1 VVRDRFGV
9 LGLAPHTPGKGEA
22 VRWTDLDPASYV
34 ALASSYGIRQLI
46 ERHRSVA
53 DALRTPR
60 YEVASTASLALL
72 LEEGLGYGI
81 VPAMT
86 AQPLLEKGFVFR
98 ALEGPVLHRE
108 LHIIKRRN
116 HGLSP

>member
-1 VVRDRFGV
+1 MSRPNIIVVI
-9 LGLAPHTPGKGEA
+9 L
-22 VRWTDLDPASYV
+22 
-34 ALASSYGIRQLI
+34 
-46 ERHRSVA
+46 

-86 AQPLLEKGFVFR
+86 AQPKSSTNRPLR
-98 ALEGPVLHRE
+98 
-108 LHIIKRRN
+108 
-116 HGLSP
+116 